1 MSRGTGFWFAMIAF
15 QILFGLGVFAVTKH
29 YYSGQNVAP
38 TRQPVAVLPEGLT
51 AADIARL
58 SSGTPA
64 VRPLQDPA
72 EISRQAD
79 EFFFNRQYG
88 QAAELYERLL
98 ELNPRDAGVLNN
110 LGLTLHYLG
119 RSTEG
124 LAALGEGVALEPS
137 NQRLWLTLGFI
148 NAQLGNTGDA
158 RTALTRAT
166 EIGTDESIRQSAQT
180 MLQELP

>member
-1 MSRGTGFWFAMIAF
+1 MSRGNGFWFALIAF
-15 QILFGLGVFAVTKH
+15 QILFGVAVFAVTKN
-29 YYSGQNVAP
+29 YYAGQSAAAP
-38 TRQPVAVLPEGLT
+38 RPPAAVLPEGLT

-58 SSGTPA
+58 GSGTPA

-79 EFFFNRQYG
+79 EFFFNRQYA
-88 QAAELYERLL
+88 QAAALYERLL
-98 ELNPRDAGVLNN
+98 DLNPRDAGVLNN

-119 RSTEG
+119 RSTEA

-148 NAQLGNTGDA
+148 NAQLGNSDEA

-166 EIGTDESIRQSAQT
+166 EIGTDESIRESAQK